1 MTTSSLYH
9 TQGTR
14 GYKYQMTLRVGE
26 TTVFLSNGT
35 LSSTGIKKLFL
46 WTIPSIFAF
55 IR

>member
-1 MTTSSLYH
+1 MEQKKHNIQSRKGKHLKH
-9 TQGTR
+9 NER
-14 GYKYQMTLRVGE
+14 
-26 TTVFLSNGT
+26 TVFLSNGT